1 MTRGFKIMLP
11 FTNWPAEDQDR
22 WEVAFKGGDRFDDSD
37 RGAHLA
43 PATRQAR
50 RASYARFLGFISAVH
65 PDRLTAPPEA
75 RIDRDIVAEYVV
87 WRRRS
92 CGDTAIAIDLDHL
105 RGAMKLICPIPIGLG
120 Y

>member
-65 PDRLTAPPEA
+65 PVGLLPHLKRGSIGISWPNMLCGAEDR
-75 RIDRDIVAEYVV
+75 AET
-87 WRRRS
+87 RRS
-92 CGDTAIAIDLDHL
+92 PSILTTFAA
-105 RGAMKLICPIPIGLG
+105 RGS
-120 Y
+120 